1 MTHAVSLHASVH
13 RSREASP
20 PPDIDGAP
28 LTESINGANGHSENR
43 SPLPIDSLSPPARI
57 RDPLSPVVGVQ
68 NTSRIP
74 SGPHGK
80 TSRMIATLQT
90 ELEHSKSHLD
100 RVKQEVRNCRREIGT
115 VRAPMWQC

>member
-1 MTHAVSLHASVH
+1 
-13 RSREASP
+13 
-20 PPDIDGAP
+20 
-28 LTESINGANGHSENR
+28 
-43 SPLPIDSLSPPARI
+43 
-57 RDPLSPVVGVQ
+57 VVGAQ

-115 VRAPMWQC
+115 VRGSAECANPSSPAAARTCARPATACAAR